1 MTSAILHDLLTAFA
15 LPGDPHA
22 PWQILPPENA
32 QGFSTTAIWRVT
44 PRGPTPEGAPPG
56 DASGDSEARFWC
68 LRGWPPDEPSAAR
81 LAWIQRQ
88 ILWAAAHCPFILAPL
103 PLRGPGTDGDPYPAK
118 PAADDCREATRGIA
132 GGRRFVERH
141 QRRWQVEPWAA
152 GHNDFHRQPSTSR
165 LAHAMQSLAQLHD
178 VWIDRAAA
186 HRDRVGPPRVDHFG
200 VSYPDRGPSPGLK
213 SRRQQMVEV
222 LPQFPAWLARAE
234 HQLAAA
240 RPQLANDYR
249 PWWQLLKTIEHTH
262 RSADPAWQ
270 RGLQMAADW
279 PLPLG
284 PVLADPW
291 SDHLF
296 FADDRLVAVIDYG
309 AVRVDSAAA
318 DLSRC
323 LSSLCGNQPELRDI
337 ALQAYQAVRRLSVEE
352 RAAIEVFDQSSR
364 WLAPL
369 HWLRWLF
376 IEQRFPPTPRIRQR
390 LERIVAGQPF

>member
-1 MTSAILHDLLTAFA
+1 
-15 LPGDPHA
+15 
-22 PWQILPPENA
+22 
-32 QGFSTTAIWRVT
+32 
-44 PRGPTPEGAPPG
+44 
-56 DASGDSEARFWC
+56 
-68 LRGWPPDEPSAAR
+68 
-81 LAWIQRQ
+81 
-88 ILWAAAHCPFILAPL
+88 
-103 PLRGPGTDGDPYPAK
+103 
-118 PAADDCREATRGIA
+118 
-132 GGRRFVERH
+132 
-141 QRRWQVEPWAA
+141 
-152 GHNDFHRQPSTSR
+152 
-165 LAHAMQSLAQLHD
+165 
-178 VWIDRAAA
+178 
-186 HRDRVGPPRVDHFG
+186 
-200 VSYPDRGPSPGLK
+200 
-213 SRRQQMVEV
+213 MVEV

-240 RPQLANDYR
+240 RPQLANAYR